1 MSTVLVC
8 CERAQVFA
16 EGPAAAH
23 HFDTYEPSA
32 DRLAAIKESLKEE
45 PLTQHF
51 DPNQEIRDR
60 GAAYMELGKTEEERQ
75 RNLAALKEAR
85 AETLRNRAE
94 AGAVDIKP
102 GQEGMK
108 ADDSRRNSALEKR
121 KREMEA
127 RRELIRAKKQ
137 KHEADAFLKD
147 VLDNQNSS

>member
-1 MSTVLVC
+1 M
-8 CERAQVFA
+8 
-16 EGPAAAH
+16 
-23 HFDTYEPSA
+23 
-32 DRLAAIKESLKEE
+32 KEE

-60 GAAYMELGKTEEERQ
+60 GAAYMALGKTEEERQ

-108 ADDSRRNSALEKR
+108 ADDMPRNSALEKR

-147 VLDNQNSS
+147 VLGNQNSS